1 MDKETLRVS
10 FLSPVRASWFWG
22 MARCVGGG
30 GGNGALEWEAG
41 EIPKARE
48 MELVFGAHQ
57 VAEGG
62 LR

>member
-1 MDKETLRVS
+1 ML
-10 FLSPVRASWFWG
+10 
-22 MARCVGGG
+22 GGG